1 MARETF
7 TGTAWIT
14 GAGTGIGRGLALAL
28 VARGMTVAASAR
40 TEADL
45 LSLQAEAETTGP
57 GRIVPVP
64 LDVTDEKAV
73 QAALARI
80 EAEAGP
86 ITLAILN
93 AGTNSEVTAEK
104 FDTAKFTHVMQTN
117 LMGAVYCLGGLL
129 PLLRGRRAGRIAIVA
144 SVAGYR
150 GLPTAAAYAASK
162 AGLIAMTEL
171 LKPELEA
178 DNVDLTLINPGFVDT
193 PLTRKN
199 SFPMPFLIQGDEAV
213 RAIMKGLERGQFE
226 IVFPWQMTVA
236 MKLLGTLP
244 YGPFF
249 ALTRNMVR
257 RL

>member
-7 TGTAWIT
+7 SGTAWIT

-28 VARGMTVAASAR
+28 AARGMTVAASAR

-45 LSLQAEAETTGP
+45 LSLAAEARP
-57 GRIVPVP
+57 GAILPVP
-64 LDVTDEKAV
+64 LDVTDEAAV
-73 QAALARI
+73 RAAVTRI

-104 FDTAKFTHVMQTN
+104 FDTARFAHVIDTN
-117 LMGAVYCLGGLL
+117 LMGAVHCLGALL
-129 PLLRGRRAGRIAIVA
+129 PLLRQRRAGRVAVVA

-162 AGLIAMTEL
+162 AGLIAMTES

-178 DNVDLTLINPGFVDT
+178 DNVDVTLINPGFVDT
-193 PLTRKN
+193 PLTRRNK
-199 SFPMPFLIQGDEAV
+199 FPMPFLIGTDAAI
-213 RAIMKGLERGQFE
+213 RAIIKGFERGRFE
-226 IVFPWQMTVA
+226 IAFPWQMTLA
-236 MKLLGTLP
+236 MKLLGSLP

-249 ALTRNMVR
+249 AITRRMVR

>member
-28 VARGMTVAASAR
+28 VARGMIVAASAR

-45 LSLQAEAETTGP
+45 RSLAAEAAGP
-57 GRIVPVP
+57 GRILPVP
-64 LDVTDEKAV
+64 LDVTDETAV
-73 QAALARI
+73 RAAVTRI

-104 FDTAKFTHVMQTN
+104 FDTEKFAFVVDTN
-117 LMGAVYCLGGLL
+117 LMGAVYGLGALL
-129 PLLRGRRAGRIAIVA
+129 PLLRRRRSGRIAIVA

-162 AGLIAMTEL
+162 AGLIAMTEA

-178 DNVDLTLINPGFVDT
+178 DNVELTLINPGFVDT

-199 SFPMPFLIQGDEAV
+199 TFPMPFLIDNDEAV
-213 RAIMKGLERGQFE
+213 RAIMAGLERGRFE
-226 IVFPWQMTVA
+226 IVFPWQMTLL
-236 MKLLGTLP
+236 MKLLGALP
-244 YGPFF
+244 YAPFF
-249 ALTRNMVR
+249 AITRRMVR

>member
-45 LSLQAEAETTGP
+45 LSLAAEARGP
-57 GRIVPVP
+57 GAIIPIA
-64 LDVTDEKAV
+64 LDVTDEAAV
-73 QAALARI
+73 RAAVTRI

-104 FDTAKFTHVMQTN
+104 FDTAMFAHVIDTN
-117 LMGAVYCLGGLL
+117 LMGAVHCLGALL
-129 PLLRGRRAGRIAIVA
+129 PLLRQRRAGRIAVVA

-162 AGLIAMTEL
+162 AGLIAMTES

-178 DNVDLTLINPGFVDT
+178 DNVELTLINPGFVDT

-199 SFPMPFLIQGDEAV
+199 KFPMPFLIDTDEAIS
-213 RAIMKGLERGQFE
+213 AIIKGLERGRFE
-226 IVFPWQMTVA
+226 IVFPWQMTLA
-236 MKLLGTLP
+236 MKLLGSLP

-249 ALTRNMVR
+249 AITRRMVR

>member
-1 MARETF
+1 MARENF
-7 TGTAWIT
+7 NGTAWIT

-28 VARGMTVAASAR
+28 AARGMTVAASAR

-45 LSLQAEAETTGP
+45 VSLAAEARP
-57 GRIVPVP
+57 GSILPVP
-64 LDVTDEKAV
+64 LDVTDEAAV
-73 QAALARI
+73 QAAVARI

-93 AGTNSEVTAEK
+93 AGTNSEVSAQK
-104 FDTAKFTHVMQTN
+104 FDTKSVAHVVDTN
-117 LMGAVYCLGGLL
+117 LMGAVHCLGALL
-129 PLLRGRRAGRIAIVA
+129 PLLRQRRAGRVAVVA

-150 GLPTAAAYAASK
+150 GLPTSSAYAASK
-162 AGLIAMTEL
+162 AGLIAMTES
-171 LKPELEA
+171 LKPELES
-178 DNVDLTLINPGFVDT
+178 DNVELTLINPGFVDT

-199 SFPMPFLIQGDEAV
+199 KFPMPFLIDTDEAV
-213 RAIMKGLERGQFE
+213 RAVIGGLERGRFE

-236 MKLLGTLP
+236 MKLLGSLP

-249 ALTRNMVR
+249 AITRRMVR

>member
-1 MARETF
+1 MARENF

-28 VARGMTVAASAR
+28 AARGMTVAASAR

-45 LSLQAEAETTGP
+45 VALAAEARP
-57 GRIVPVP
+57 GAILPVP
-64 LDVTDEKAV
+64 LDVTDEAAV
-73 QAALARI
+73 QSAVTRI

-86 ITLAILN
+86 ISLAILN
-93 AGTNSEVTAEK
+93 AGTNSEVSAQK
-104 FDTAKFTHVMQTN
+104 FDTARFAHVIDTN
-117 LMGAVYCLGGLL
+117 LMGAVHCLGALL
-129 PLLRGRRAGRIAIVA
+129 PLLRQRRAGRVAVVA

-150 GLPTAAAYAASK
+150 GLPTSSAYAASK
-162 AGLIAMTEL
+162 AGLIAMTES
-171 LKPELEA
+171 LKPELES
-178 DNVDLTLINPGFVDT
+178 DNVELTLINPGFVDT

-199 SFPMPFLIQGDEAV
+199 KFPMPFLIDTDEAV
-213 RAIMKGLERGQFE
+213 RAIITGLERGRFE

-236 MKLLGTLP
+236 MKLLGSLP

-249 ALTRNMVR
+249 AITRRMVR

>member
-28 VARGMTVAASAR
+28 AARGMTVAASAR

-45 LSLQAEAETTGP
+45 LSLAAEARGP
-57 GRIVPVP
+57 GAIIPIP
-64 LDVTDEKAV
+64 LDVTDEAAV
-73 QAALARI
+73 RAAITRI

-104 FDTAKFTHVMQTN
+104 FDTAKFAHVIDTN
-117 LMGAVYCLGGLL
+117 LMGAVHSLGALL
-129 PLLRGRRAGRIAIVA
+129 PLLRQRRAGRIAVVA

-162 AGLIAMTEL
+162 AGLIAMTES

-178 DNVDLTLINPGFVDT
+178 DNVEVTLINPGFVDT

-199 SFPMPFLIQGDEAV
+199 KFPMPFLIDTDEAIG
-213 RAIMKGLERGQFE
+213 AIIKGLERGRFE
-226 IVFPWQMTVA
+226 IVFPWQMTLA
-236 MKLLGTLP
+236 MKLLGSLP

-249 ALTRNMVR
+249 AITRRMVR

>member
-14 GAGTGIGRGLALAL
+14 GAGTGIGRGLALAF

-40 TEADL
+40 TDADL
-45 LSLQAEAETTGP
+45 AKLAADAKGP
-57 GRIVPVP
+57 GSILPMP
-64 LDVTDEKAV
+64 LDVTDEAAV
-73 QAALARI
+73 RETVARI

-104 FDTAKFTHVMQTN
+104 FDTIKFAHVVDTN
-117 LMGAVYCLGGLL
+117 LMGAVHSLGALL
-129 PLLRGRRAGRIAIVA
+129 PLLRQRRAGRIAIVA

-162 AGLIAMTEL
+162 AGLIAMTES

-199 SFPMPFLIQGDEAV
+199 KFPMPFLIDTDEAV
-213 RAIMKGLERGQFE
+213 DSIMKGLERGRFE

-236 MKLLGTLP
+236 MKLLGVLP
-244 YGPFF
+244 YGLFF
-249 ALTRNMVR
+249 PITRRMVR
-257 RL
+257 SL

>member
-45 LSLQAEAETTGP
+45 AKLAADAKGP
-57 GRIVPVP
+57 GSILPMP
-64 LDVTDEKAV
+64 LDVTDEAAV
-73 QAALARI
+73 RDTVARI

-104 FDTAKFTHVMQTN
+104 FDTIKFAHVVDTN
-117 LMGAVYCLGGLL
+117 LMGAVHSLGALL
-129 PLLRGRRAGRIAIVA
+129 PLLRQRRAGRIAIVA

-162 AGLIAMTEL
+162 AGLIAMTES

-178 DNVDLTLINPGFVDT
+178 DNVELTLINPGFVDT

-199 SFPMPFLIQGDEAV
+199 KFPMPFLIDTDEAV
-213 RAIMKGLERGQFE
+213 DSIMKGLERGRFE
-226 IVFPWQMTVA
+226 IVFPWQMTAA
-236 MKLLGTLP
+236 MKLLGVLP
-244 YGPFF
+244 YGLFF
-249 ALTRNMVR
+249 PITRRMVR
-257 RL
+257 SL

>member
-28 VARGMTVAASAR
+28 AARGMTVAASAR

-45 LSLQAEAETTGP
+45 VSLAAEARP
-57 GRIVPVP
+57 GAILPVP
-64 LDVTDEKAV
+64 LDVTDEAAV
-73 QAALARI
+73 GAAVTRI

-93 AGTNSEVTAEK
+93 AGTNSEVSAQK
-104 FDTAKFTHVMQTN
+104 FDTARFAHVVDTN
-117 LMGAVYCLGGLL
+117 LMGAVHCLGALL
-129 PLLRGRRAGRIAIVA
+129 PLLRQRRAGRVAVVA

-150 GLPTAAAYAASK
+150 GLPTSSAYAASK
-162 AGLIAMTEL
+162 AGLIAMTES

-178 DNVDLTLINPGFVDT
+178 DHVELTLINPGFVDT

-199 SFPMPFLIQGDEAV
+199 TFPMPFLIDNDEAV
-213 RAIMKGLERGQFE
+213 RAIIGGLERGRFE
-226 IVFPWQMTVA
+226 IVFPWQMSLA
-236 MKLLGTLP
+236 MKILGSLP

-249 ALTRNMVR
+249 AITRRMVR

>member
-40 TEADL
+40 TEAAL
-45 LSLQAEAETTGP
+45 LSLAAEATGP
-57 GRIVPVP
+57 GSIIPIP
-64 LDVTDEKAV
+64 LDVTDEAAV
-73 QAALARI
+73 RAAVARI

-104 FDTAKFTHVMQTN
+104 FDTEKFRFVVDTN
-117 LMGAVYCLGGLL
+117 LMGAVFCLGALL
-129 PLLRGRRAGRIAIVA
+129 PLLRQRRSGRVAVVA

-162 AGLIAMTEL
+162 AGLIAMTEA
-171 LKPELEA
+171 LKPELED
-178 DNVDLTLINPGFVDT
+178 DNVELTLINPGFVDT

-199 SFPMPFLIQGDEAV
+199 TFPMPFLIDTDEAV
-213 RAIMKGLERGQFE
+213 RAVMAGLERGRFE
-226 IVFPWQMTVA
+226 IVFPWQMTVL
-236 MKLLGTLP
+236 MKLLGSLP
-244 YGPFF
+244 YAPFF
-249 ALTRNMVR
+249 AVTRRLVR

>member
-45 LSLQAEAETTGP
+45 LSLAAEAKGP
-57 GRIVPVP
+57 GSILPMP
-64 LDVTDEKAV
+64 LDVTDEAAV
-73 QAALARI
+73 RAAVARI

-93 AGTNSEVTAEK
+93 AGTNSEVTAGS
-104 FDTAKFTHVMQTN
+104 FDTARFAHVVDTN
-117 LMGAVYCLGGLL
+117 LMGAVYCLGALL
-129 PLLRGRRAGRIAIVA
+129 PLLRQRRAGRIAVVA

-150 GLPTAAAYAASK
+150 GMPTAAAYAASK
-162 AGLIAMTEL
+162 AALIAMTES

-178 DNVDLTLINPGFVDT
+178 DNVELTLVNPGFVDT
-193 PLTRKN
+193 PLTRRN
-199 SFPMPFLIQGDEAV
+199 SFPMPFLIPADEAV
-213 RAIMKGLERGQFE
+213 SAIMKGLERGRFE
-226 IVFPWQMTVA
+226 IVFPWQMTVL
-236 MKLLGTLP
+236 MKLLGSLP

-249 ALTRNMVR
+249 AITRRMVR

>member
-14 GAGTGIGRGLALAL
+14 GAGTGIGRGVALAL
-28 VARGMTVAASAR
+28 VERGMTVAASAR
-40 TEADL
+40 TEKDL
-45 LSLQAEAETTGP
+45 LSLAAEARGP
-57 GRIVPVP
+57 GKIVPIP
-64 LDVTDEKAV
+64 LDVTDEAAV
-73 QAALARI
+73 QAAVARV

-104 FDTAKFTHVMQTN
+104 FDTKKFTHVVDTN
-117 LMGAVYCLGGLL
+117 LMGAVYCLGALL
-129 PLLRGRRAGRIAIVA
+129 PILRQRRAGRIAIVA

-162 AGLIAMTEL
+162 AGLIAMTES

-213 RAIMKGLERGQFE
+213 RSIMKGLERGQFE

-236 MKLLGTLP
+236 MKLLGSLP
-244 YGPFF
+244 YAPFF
-249 ALTRNMVR
+249 AITRNMVR

>member
-1 MARETF
+1 LARETF

-45 LSLQAEAETTGP
+45 LSLAAEAKGP
-57 GRIVPVP
+57 GSILPVP
-64 LDVTDEKAV
+64 LDVTDEGAV
-73 QAALARI
+73 RDAVIRI
-80 EAEAGP
+80 EAELGP
-86 ITLAILN
+86 ISLAILN

-104 FDTAKFTHVMQTN
+104 FDAQKFGFVIDTN
-117 LMGAVYCLGGLL
+117 LMGAVFCLDNLL
-129 PLLRGRRAGRIAIVA
+129 PLFRLRRVGRIAIVA

-162 AGLIAMTEL
+162 AGLIAMTES

-199 SFPMPFLIQGDEAV
+199 KFPMPFLIDTDEAV
-213 RAIMKGLERGQFE
+213 AAIMKGLERGRFE

-236 MKLLGTLP
+236 MKLLGSLP
-244 YGPFF
+244 YGLFF
-249 ALTRNMVR
+249 AITRRMVR

>member
-40 TEADL
+40 TEAAL
-45 LSLQAEAETTGP
+45 LSLAAEATGP
-57 GRIVPVP
+57 GSIIPIP
-64 LDVTDEKAV
+64 LDVTDEAAV
-73 QAALARI
+73 RAAVARI

-104 FDTAKFTHVMQTN
+104 FDTEKFRFVVDTN
-117 LMGAVYCLGGLL
+117 LMGAVFCLGALL
-129 PLLRGRRAGRIAIVA
+129 PLLRQRRSGRVAVVA

-162 AGLIAMTEL
+162 AGLIAMTEA

-178 DNVDLTLINPGFVDT
+178 DNVELTLINPGFVDT

-199 SFPMPFLIQGDEAV
+199 TFPMPFLIDTDEAV
-213 RAIMKGLERGQFE
+213 RAVMAGLERGRFE
-226 IVFPWQMTVA
+226 IVFPWQMTVL
-236 MKLLGTLP
+236 MKLLGSLP
-244 YGPFF
+244 YAPFF
-249 ALTRNMVR
+249 AVTRRLVR

>member
-1 MARETF
+1 LARETF

-28 VARGMTVAASAR
+28 AARGMTVAASAR

-45 LSLQAEAETTGP
+45 LSLAAEARP
-57 GRIVPVP
+57 GAILPVP
-64 LDVTDEKAV
+64 LDVTDEAAV
-73 QAALARI
+73 RAAVTRI

-104 FDTAKFTHVMQTN
+104 FDTARFAHVIDTN
-117 LMGAVYCLGGLL
+117 LMGAVHCLGALL
-129 PLLRGRRAGRIAIVA
+129 PLLRQRRAGRVAVVA

-162 AGLIAMTEL
+162 AGLIAMTES

-178 DNVDLTLINPGFVDT
+178 DNVDVTLINPGFVDT

-199 SFPMPFLIQGDEAV
+199 KFPMPFLIDTDAAV
-213 RAIMKGLERGQFE
+213 RAIIAGLERGRFE
-226 IVFPWQMTVA
+226 IVFPWQMTLA
-236 MKLLGTLP
+236 MKLLGSLP

-249 ALTRNMVR
+249 AITRRMVR

>member
-7 TGTAWIT
+7 TGTAWVT

-28 VARGMTVAASAR
+28 AARGMTVAASAR
-40 TEADL
+40 TEEDL
-45 LSLQAEAETTGP
+45 LSLAAEARGP
-57 GRIVPVP
+57 GAILPVP
-64 LDVTDEKAV
+64 LDVTDEAAV
-73 QAALARI
+73 HAAVARI

-86 ITLAILN
+86 ITLAVLN

-104 FDTAKFTHVMQTN
+104 FDTAKFAHVIQTN
-117 LMGAVYCLGGLL
+117 LMGAVHGLGVLL
-129 PLLRGRRAGRIAIVA
+129 PLLRQRRAGRIAVVA

-150 GLPTAAAYAASK
+150 GMPTAAAYAASK
-162 AGLIAMTEL
+162 AALIAMTES

-178 DNVDLTLINPGFVDT
+178 DNVELTLINPGFVDT

-199 SFPMPFLIQGDEAV
+199 TFPMPFLIDNDEAV
-213 RAIMKGLERGQFE
+213 RIIMRGLERGRFE
-226 IVFPWQMTVA
+226 IVFPWQMTLL
-236 MKLLGTLP
+236 MKLLGSLP

-249 ALTRNMVR
+249 AITRRMVR

>member
-1 MARETF
+1 VARETF

-14 GAGTGIGRGLALAL
+14 GAGTGIGRAIALALA
-28 VARGMTVAASAR
+28 ARGMTVAASAR
-40 TEADL
+40 TEVDL
-45 LSLQAEAETTGP
+45 LSLAAEATGP
-57 GRIVPVP
+57 GSIVPIP
-64 LDVTDEKAV
+64 LDVTDESAV
-73 QAALARI
+73 RAAVARI

-104 FDTAKFTHVMQTN
+104 FDTQKFRFVVDTN
-117 LMGAVYCLGGLL
+117 LMGAVFCLGALL
-129 PLLRGRRAGRIAIVA
+129 PLLRQRRSGRVAVVA

-162 AGLIAMTEL
+162 AGLIAMTES

-178 DNVDLTLINPGFVDT
+178 DNVELTLINPGFVDT

-199 SFPMPFLIQGDEAV
+199 TFPMPFLIDTDEAV
-213 RAIMKGLERGQFE
+213 RAVMAGLERGRFE
-226 IVFPWQMTVA
+226 IVFPWQMTVL
-236 MKLLGTLP
+236 MKLLGSLP
-244 YGPFF
+244 YTPFF
-249 ALTRNMVR
+249 AITRRLVR

>member
-45 LSLQAEAETTGP
+45 LSLAAEAKGP
-57 GRIVPVP
+57 GSILPMP
-64 LDVTDEKAV
+64 LDVTDEAAV
-73 QAALARI
+73 RAAVARI

-93 AGTNSEVTAEK
+93 AGTNSEVTAES
-104 FDTAKFTHVMQTN
+104 FDTARFAHVVDTN
-117 LMGAVYCLGGLL
+117 LMGAVYCLGALL
-129 PLLRGRRAGRIAIVA
+129 PLLRQRRAGRIAVVA

-150 GLPTAAAYAASK
+150 GMPTAAAYAASK
-162 AGLIAMTEL
+162 AALIAMTES

-178 DNVDLTLINPGFVDT
+178 DNVELTLVNPGFVDT
-193 PLTRKN
+193 PLTRRN
-199 SFPMPFLIQGDEAV
+199 SFPMPFLIPADEAV
-213 RAIMKGLERGQFE
+213 SAIMKGLERGRFE
-226 IVFPWQMTVA
+226 IVFPWQMTVL
-236 MKLLGTLP
+236 MKLLGSLP

-249 ALTRNMVR
+249 AITRRMVR